1 MRSNTDLETR
11 WEKFKRFA
19 LLQAGTSKAQAF
31 PLKCAQQELK
41 LTRQQTVILVCAI

>member
-1 MRSNTDLETR
+1 MRSNMGLETR

-19 LLQAGTSKAQAF
+19 LSQAGTSKAHAS

-41 LTRQQTVILVCAI
+41 LIRQQTVILVYAT